1 METLRSLVGDP
12 APFLATAW
20 RREACLLRPPAPLAP
35 PVTLADVDAV
45 LASGLLRIPYL
56 ELVSQGKAL
65 EQGDYTSAHHL
76 IDRSFRGYA
85 DTAKVMHHLD
95 AGATLLMRNIEHWHS
110 GAAALV
116 DRLGAEL
123 GRGVEAFLFVT
134 PPGQQGFGPH
144 RDDADVFVLQLHG
157 SKRWQIHAIPD
168 DGRWQAGPEPDPGPV
183 QLEAT
188 AHAGEVLYIP
198 RGAPHSAV
206 GHTDGLS
213 FHLSL
218 TVRQPGAADLRTAL
232 TRHLDDGLDLPPLP
246 VDPVE
251 LRRTAAA
258 LLDHYRE
265 RLAGLTPEALCAAV
279 ETVPQ
284 PRTGAAS
291 PEPHRTLTNL
301 AAALRN

>member
-20 RREACLLRPPAPLAP
+20 GRQACLLRPPAPLAP

-85 DTAKVMHHLD
+85 DTAKVMGHLD
-95 AGATLLMRNIEHWHS
+95 SGATLLMRNIEHWHS

-116 DRLGAEL
+116 GRLGAEL
-123 GRGVEAFLFVT
+123 SRGVEAFLFVT
-134 PPGQQGFGPH
+134 PPGRKGFDSH

-157 SKRWQIHAIPD
+157 SKRWQVHAVPE
-168 DGRWQAGPEPDPGPV
+168 DGRWQSGPEPEPGPV
-183 QLEAT
+183 QLET
-188 AHAGEVLYIP
+188 TVHAGEVLYVP

-218 TVRQPGAADLRTAL
+218 TVRQPGTADLRTAL
-232 TRHLDDGLDLPPLP
+232 TRRFDEGLELPPLP

-265 RLAGLTPEALCAAV
+265 RLAGLTPEALCAAA
-279 ETVPQ
+279 ETVSASKAGTAS
-284 PRTGAAS
+284 TG
-291 PEPHRTLTNL
+291 PHRTLANL
-301 AAALRN
+301 AAALGG